1 MPSFTAVDLSKLQA
15 PDLIEALDF
24 ETIFAEA
31 LAQFR
36 ELLPEFSALT
46 EADPVYK
53 LLQLFAARELL
64 IRQRANDKAQQTMLA
79 FATGTNLDHLG
90 ALFGVARLV
99 LDLGQPE
106 NDIAPTYESDM
117 DFRRR
122 IQLAPEGFSVAGPEG
137 AYIYHALSAAADV
150 MDASATSPA
159 PGQVLVTVQSR
170 TGDGTAPQALLDE
183 VAAILNKDDVRP
195 LTDEVTVQST
205 QVVPYAIRGRV
216 YTYAGPDSTVVMR
229 EAMRSLLAYLDEA
242 QRIGRDV
249 PESAIKAKLFA
260 DGVQRVELDSPAADI
275 RISRT
280 QAAYCTSIDI
290 VHAGIDE

>member
-1 MPSFTAVDLSKLQA
+1 MASFTAVDLSRLQA

-31 LAQFR
+31 LTQFR
-36 ELLPEFSALT
+36 RLMPEFSALT
-46 EADPVYK
+46 ESDPVYK

-64 IRQRANDKAQQTMLA
+64 IRQRSNDKAQQTMLA

-99 LDLGQPE
+99 LYPGQPE
-106 NDIAPTYESDM
+106 YGVAPTHESDV

-170 TGDGTAPQALLDE
+170 TGNGTAPQALLDE
-183 VAAILNKDDVRP
+183 VAAILTNDDVRP
-195 LTDEVTVQST
+195 LTDSVTVQSA
-205 QVVPYAIRGRV
+205 QIVPYAIRGRV
-216 YTYAGPDSTVVMR
+216 YTYAGPDSAVVMR
-229 EAMRSLLAYLDEA
+229 EALRSLRAYLDEA
-242 QRIGRDV
+242 HRIGRDV

-260 DGVQRVELDSPAADI
+260 DGVQRIELDSPAADI

-280 QAAYCTSIDI
+280 QAAYCTAIDI

>member
-1 MPSFTAVDLSKLQA
+1 MASFTAVDLSKLQA

-31 LAQFR
+31 FAQFR
-36 ELLPEFSALT
+36 RLMPEFSALT

-99 LDLGQPE
+99 LDPGLPE
-106 NDIAPTYESDM
+106 NGIAQTHESDV

-170 TGDGTAPQALLDE
+170 TGDGTAPQALLDQ
-183 VAAILNKDDVRP
+183 VASILTNDDVRP
-195 LTDEVTVQST
+195 LTDSVTVQSA

-216 YTYAGPDSTVVMR
+216 YTYAGPDSAVVMR
-229 EAMRSLLAYLDEA
+229 EALRSLRAYLAEA
-242 QRIGRDV
+242 HRIGRDV

-260 DGVQRVELDSPAADI
+260 DGVQRIELDSPAADI